1 MRTRLSYRSGNPAL
15 NKNTFKNLSR
25 TSSNPLVADQSMT
38 IKGTVDKTAIS
49 LLLLIVAGYYSYSI
63 NSPILLI
70 GGALSGFIT
79 AIITIFNKKVA
90 PITAP
95 LYAIFEGLAL
105 GGISFMYAQQYEGIV
120 LNAVSLTALILLSL
134 LMAYRSGL
142 IKPSENF
149 KLGVVA
155 ATGGIFLVYLVSF
168 IGSFFGMDLSI
179 LNPTNGSMSVSYTHL
194 TLPTKRIV

>member
-25 TSSNPLVADQSMT
+25 TSSNPLVTDQSMT

-70 GGALSGFIT
+70 GGALAGFIT

-155 ATGGIFLVYLVSF
+155 ATGGIFLVNFAQS
-168 IGSFFGMDLSI
+168 
-179 LNPTNGSMSVSYTHL
+179 
-194 TLPTKRIV
+194 LPPFMVI